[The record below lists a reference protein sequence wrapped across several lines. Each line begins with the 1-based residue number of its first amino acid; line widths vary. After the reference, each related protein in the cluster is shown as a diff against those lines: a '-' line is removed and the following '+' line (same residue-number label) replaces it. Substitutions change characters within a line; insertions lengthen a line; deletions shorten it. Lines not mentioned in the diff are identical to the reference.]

1 MGGGG
6 REHRGGGGGEKRA
19 VKVGSVLSECDMSE
33 VRFAQRMFGDCEVAK
48 WEGTGR
54 TERRSAADLS
64 TQTAALPLSAR
75 PQADK
80 EPHADTK

>member
-1 MGGGG
+1 MVGENTG
-6 REHRGGGGGEKRA
+6 RRSAEKERA
-19 VKVGSVLSECDMSE
+19 VKVGSVLSECDMGE
-33 VRFAQRMFGDCEVAK
+33 VQFGQRMFGDSEVAK

-64 TQTAALPLSAR
+64 TQTAALLLSAR

-80 EPHADTK
+80 ESSAYTK

>member
-1 MGGGG
+1 MEEGGWWE
-6 REHRGGGGGEKRA
+6 RTWGGGGEKSA

-33 VRFAQRMFGDCEVAK
+33 VRFGQRMFGDCEVAK

-64 TQTAALPLSAR
+64 TQTASAPIVR
-75 PQADK
+75 QA
-80 EPHADTK
+80 AGR